1 MSFRL
6 KTILGIAAIEA
17 VLLAL
22 LVISGLRWL
31 QDSNQEQLVQRG
43 AVSARLFAT
52 MTQDAVLTKD
62 LATLDSFV
70 REALNNPGVVYARVR
85 DADGGIL
92 AEGGSPAALART
104 FSPDTDPSRI
114 GDGVFDTFAPIKAA
128 GVAFGRV
135 ELGLSTADFKA
146 MVEEARVKASGIAV
160 LEMALVGLFS
170 LLLGNHLTQQLRRLR
185 DASRQVADQGPGVH
199 IPVTGTD
206 ELAQTI
212 VAFNDMSA
220 RLAQANAAREQ
231 VLAELRRQIGERE
244 RAERAL
250 EEARQ
255 RAELAS
261 AAKSR
266 FLATMSHEIR
276 TPLNAIINTNDLL
289 RETPLDGEQTGYV
302 RLGRKAG
309 QNLLAIVNRVL
320 DFSRIEA
327 GQVAQQPE
335 PCDPEELVAT
345 LARLLASSAFAKGL
359 ELTLFMDPRLPRS
372 FTTDPGLLRQILLHL
387 IGNAI
392 KFTEQGGVQ
401 VRVLAEDPGSKGP
414 RLRFEVIDTGIGI
427 AEDRRAELFQEFSQL
442 DNSHTRRY
450 GGTGLGLAISRS
462 LAGLLGGELGCD
474 SRPGLGSRFWLS
486 LPVGD
491 LAAAP
496 PPEPGLKALL
506 GSRGLLIQS
515 RQPLLAQGL
524 ADQLGAWGLET
535 RIGAAPPGAAPW
547 LEEPG
552 CAAVILLVDAAPG
565 APDRAVSQDSADTGA
580 SPADQGVRVGL
591 EGTAATAPVGE
602 SSPRKPEASFTPS
615 SPVIRL
621 LRSGPSGPAPGA
633 AGPSPTLDEY
643 LPLAPSTLAR
653 LLTRAADPLLTA
665 TPPAAITPVQPEAAR
680 AQDRQ
685 ARLPIL
691 LVDDSPAN
699 RLVAK
704 AILAKA
710 GYQADMAADGRQAVA
725 AVRGKSYGLVLMDVA
740 MPEMDGLEATRAIRQ
755 LPGDQGQVPI
765 VALTAGAFTD
775 DRRLCLEAGMNDYLS
790 KPVVRADLLR
800 VLGQWLPPP
809 SPDAVAGDLA
819 SSPRG
824 TERDG

>member
-1 MSFRL
+1 MGFRL

-199 IPVTGTD
+199 IPVRGRD

-302 RLGRKAG
+302 RLGREAG

-335 PCDPEELVAT
+335 PCDPEELVAN
-345 LARLLASSAFAKGL
+345 LASLLASSAFAKGL

-401 VRVLAEDPGSKGP
+401 VRLLAEDPGSKGP

-496 PPEPGLKALL
+496 PPPGPGLKALL
-506 GSRGLLIQS
+506 GSRVLLIQS
-515 RQPLLAQGL
+515 RQPLLAQGV

-535 RIGAAPPGAAPW
+535 RIGAAAPGAAPW

-552 CAAVILLVDAAPG
+552 CAAVILLVDVAPG

-580 SPADQGVRVGL
+580 SPADQGVTVGL
-591 EGTAATAPVGE
+591 AGTAPVAD
-602 SSPRKPEASFTPS
+602 SSPRKPEASVTLS

-621 LRSGPSGPAPGA
+621 LRPGPLGSARGA
-633 AGPSPTLDEY
+633 AGPSPTLDDY

-653 LLTRAADPLLTA
+653 LLTQAAGPRLAA

-819 SSPRG
+819 SSPRD
-824 TERDG
+824 TKRDG